1 MVSYWRD
8 NNGACGTCAGELPP
22 STDRRYASIHRKS
35 IGLHYRKTW
44 ETSDNGRQENTQGA
58 RKSRTHSKQFADA
71 RLCEH
76 TCLRKHRTPHP
87 ERSVRSYARQGA
99 PSGLPSTLLL
109 EGLVTGVTRWSRAVQ
124 AVRLLF
130 VSRLVDASMTARPPL
145 PRFAFLGAAKLV
157 FIVEWIA
164 ENSEDMQKNEPAYRA
179 KEYGHHGGR
188 WQ

>member
-1 MVSYWRD
+1 MLAGHAPASCHRQRTVGMRAFTGRASGCTIERPGRLLITAGRRTPKEHGKVAPTVS
-8 NNGACGTCAGELPP
+8 NSPM
-22 STDRRYASIHRKS
+22 
-35 IGLHYRKTW
+35 
-44 ETSDNGRQENTQGA
+44 QG
-58 RKSRTHSKQFADA
+58 S
-71 RLCEH
+71 
-76 TCLRKHRTPHP
+76 CLRKHRTPHP